1 MILSFAIARPSG
13 IARAT
18 ILGCWLLSL
27 AGGAGAFELSG
38 DLTLELRAFL
48 EGRGASGQAAESTS
62 LALTPEIYHD
72 WDDGRQSLR
81 MTLFGRL
88 DGTDE
93 ARSHADVREL
103 YWQFAA
109 RSWELSVGWK
119 RIFWG
124 VTESAQVVDII
135 NQTDL
140 VEDLDGEQKLG
151 QSMVHLAIIQPWGT
165 VDLFALP
172 RFRERRFAGFQGRL
186 RTIPVV
192 DPSLTQYA
200 SSRGEE
206 HLDWAIRWSHSFGI
220 FDLGLHHFAGTD
232 RAPRLIPVTTDDGR
246 DVLQPFYPTIRQFGV
261 DLQATQGPLLLKLEA
276 VDVRDD
282 IDPYTR
288 VVVGFEYTFF
298 DVAGRGVDVGAL
310 AEYASDERLGRP
322 ETVFL
327 GTRWAF
333 NDVQSTEFLAG
344 AIVSDEDGTLWTV
357 EGSRRL
363 GDAWRLNMRARGF
376 TNVSEDSPLLGLRQD
391 DYLEIE
397 ISRFF

>member
-1 MILSFAIARPSG
+1 MIRLAAIG
-13 IARAT
+13 RAT

-27 AGGAGAFELSG
+27 AGDVSAFELSG
-38 DLTLELRAFL
+38 DVTLELRAFL
-48 EGRGASGQAAESTS
+48 EGRGTSGQAAESAS
-62 LALTPEIYHD
+62 LAFTPEIYHD
-72 WDDGRQSLR
+72 WDDGRQSLNVE
-81 MTLFGRL
+81 LFGRL

-103 YWQFAA
+103 YWQYAA

-124 VTESAQVVDII
+124 VTESSHVVDII

-151 QSMVHLAIIQPWGT
+151 QAMVHLAIIRPWGT
-165 VDLFALP
+165 LDLFGLP
-172 RFRERRFAGFQGRL
+172 RFRERRFAGPQGRL
-186 RTIPVV
+186 RTVPVV
-192 DPSLTQYA
+192 DPSLTEYA
-200 SSRGEE
+200 STREE
-206 HLDWAIRWSHSFGI
+206 DHLDWAIRWSHSFGV
-220 FDLGLHHFAGTD
+220 FDLGLHHFMGTD
-232 RAPRLIPVTTDDGR
+232 REPRLTPLTTEDGR
-246 DVLQPFYPTIRQFGV
+246 DVLRPFYPTIQQFGI

-276 VDVRDD
+276 IDVHDD
-282 IDPYTR
+282 IDPYDR
-288 VVVGFEYTFF
+288 VVAGFEYTWF
-298 DVAGRGVDVGAL
+298 DVAGRGADVGAL
-310 AEYASDERLGRP
+310 AEYSNDARPGRP

-333 NDVQSTEFLAG
+333 NDIQSTELLAG
-344 AIVSDEDGTLWTV
+344 AIFSDDDGTLWTL

-363 GDAWRLNMRARGF
+363 GDAWRLNVRARGF
-376 TNVSEDSPLLGLRQD
+376 TDVSENSPLFGLRQD